1 MEDKKLVDISWQVSE
16 EEYRADKA
24 YSYSTLAKFDREG
37 FNNLESLFDKVESP
51 SLLFGSMVDTL
62 LTDGQEAFNE
72 RFLVAEFPEVPDSII
87 KVLKYLFDSIGD
99 LYRSLEEV
107 PEHLILTAA
116 TSNKYQENWRPET
129 RVKVIKEKGSEY
141 YKLLMLSL
149 DKELVSNKLY
159 QDATTCVDILRTNE
173 ATKWYFSLDNPFDGI
188 ERYYQL
194 KFKGEY
200 EGIPLRCM
208 MDLAVVDNNNKV
220 IYPCD
225 LKTSYKKEWD
235 FYKSFIEWKY
245 YIQAMLYWRI
255 LRDNMDKDPKFK
267 DYKLADYRFIVIS
280 NGSRKPLVWEYPDTQ
295 VITDVVYGK
304 NKDIL
309 CRNWRNIVKEL
320 HYYMTTGR
328 EYPIGIVTEEP
339 NNIIKWLNGE

>member
-1 MEDKKLVDISWQVSE
+1 MDKTLKDISWQVSE

-24 YSYSTLAKFDREG
+24 YSYSTLAKFNREG
-37 FNNLESLFDKVESP
+37 FNNLYSLFDKVESP

-62 LTDGQEAFNE
+62 LTDGQEAFDE
-72 RFLVAEFPEVPDSII
+72 RFLVAEFPDTPDSIVKI
-87 KVLKYLFDSIGD
+87 LKILFTETNGI
-99 LYRSLEEV
+99 YRKLEDITDDF
-107 PEHLILTAA
+107 ILTVAVA
-116 TSNKYQENWRPET
+116 NKYQENWRPET
-129 RVKVIKEKGSEY
+129 RVKVIREKGSEY
-141 YKLLMLSL
+141 YKLLALSVG
-149 DKELVSNKLY
+149 KELVSNTLY
-159 QDATTCVDILRTNE
+159 QDAVVCVDNLRSSD
-173 ATKWYFSLDNPFDGI
+173 ATKWYFAVDNPFDGI

-200 EGIPLRCM
+200 EGIPVRCM
-208 MDLAVVDNNNKV
+208 MDLAIVDNTNKI

-235 FYKSFIEWKY
+235 FYKSFIEWMY
-245 YIQAMLYWRI
+245 YIQAQLYWYI
-255 LRDNMDKDPKFK
+255 LRSNMDKDPKFK

-280 NGSRKPLVWEYPDTQ
+280 NSNRKPLVWEYVDTQ

-304 NKDIL
+304 NKDII

-320 HYYMTTGR
+320 HFYMTTGS
-328 EYPIGIVTEEP
+328 EYPLGITTKEP